1 MLDGFFTYLVNFFK
15 NILLVIISI
24 LISSAIITI
33 LWNGLVITIT
43 AFTLPTLTFWQIF
56 GIVGIIQFIRIKI

>member
-1 MLDGFFTYLVNFFK
+1 MFDGFFTYLVNFFK
-15 NILLVIISI
+15 NLLLVIISV

>member
-15 NILLVIISI
+15 NLLLVIISV

>member
-1 MLDGFFTYLVNFFK
+1 MFDGFFTYLVNFFK
-15 NILLVIISI
+15 NLLLVIISV
-24 LISSAIITI
+24 LISSTIITI